1 MRSLPAIVPSL
12 LQQNVPVY
20 VRVTLSMSVLLY
32 VFLFPLF
39 NIVGD
44 REMQPSLALK
54 AMAGEG
60 ATSSN
65 RTKVE
70 TVKFV
75 FCSSDNT
82 CLSILTF
89 SISENNPPVLI
100 RTPEDFVEPLVK
112 TTDKKVPR
120 KLVPTPFGL
129 VPVSDSN
136 DSRSRR

>member
-20 VRVTLSMSVLLY
+20 VRVTLSSASFFMY
-32 VFLFPLF
+32 FCFLF

-60 ATSSN
+60 DIVEQD
-65 RTKVE
+65 KVE

-75 FCSSDNT
+75 FA
-82 CLSILTF
+82 F
-89 SISENNPPVLI
+89 
-100 RTPEDFVEPLVK
+100 
-112 TTDKKVPR
+112 
-120 KLVPTPFGL
+120 
-129 VPVSDSN
+129 
-136 DSRSRR
+136 